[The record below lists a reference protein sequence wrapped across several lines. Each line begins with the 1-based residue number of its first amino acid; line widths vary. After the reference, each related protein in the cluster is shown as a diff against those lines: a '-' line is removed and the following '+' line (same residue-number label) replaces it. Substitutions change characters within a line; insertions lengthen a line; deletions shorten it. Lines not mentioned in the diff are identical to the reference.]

1 MKYKTAELEG
11 DALDYMVQCA
21 QRGEK
26 PLCNVAEWA
35 AGNDDGWHPSTN
47 PEQGHP
53 ILERLIA
60 SGFDIHPEYGRDE
73 YPVMPFW
80 CANMDGDSR
89 PYNRNW
95 GTEYICTG
103 GPTILIA
110 AMRAYVTGVFGEEV
124 EIP

>member
-1 MKYKTAELEG
+1 MKHKTAKLEG

-21 QRGEK
+21 QRGET
-26 PLCNVAEWA
+26 PLCSVAEWK
-35 AGNDDGWHPSTN
+35 AGSDDGRSPSTYWDH
-47 PEQGHP
+47 GGP

-73 YPVMPFW
+73 YPAMPFW
-80 CANMDGDSR
+80 CTNMDGDSR
-89 PYNRNW
+89 PYNRDW
-95 GTEYICTG
+95 ETEYICTG

-110 AMRAYVTGVFGEEV
+110 AMRAYVTSVFGEEV